1 MSLQQLYEQTP
12 PQQRALQFGIAGGDA
27 LTGAFP
33 QKRVVHAGLQG
44 SLVSP
49 EESQKI
55 WQDLMAQPPTGK
67 EIQTAYIHIPFCKTK
82 CLYCG
87 FFQNGMDQSVEDEYV
102 RCLVQELRQAARTPR
117 LRDSLIHAVFIGGG
131 TPTSLSKDNAARL
144 LGAIRDCLPLANDYE
159 LTLEG
164 RVHDLEADKMDT
176 WLAYGVNRMSLGV
189 QSFNTKVRQSV
200 GRLDDRDTVLERLE
214 ALRAYGQCV
223 VVIDL
228 MYGLP
233 GQTMDVWMD
242 DVRTFAESG
251 IDGADLYQLNVFEGS
266 ALNRAIGQGTL
277 PPAATTAQQALMFQA
292 AKTYLDQR
300 AYTRLNICH
309 WSKSRRE
316 RSLYNTLAR
325 SGAAMFP
332 FGSGAGGH
340 VDGYETML
348 HRAIAPYEMFVHEGK
363 KPFMALLRQ
372 SPFQPLID
380 DIQYQLEQC
389 YLDIGALAAREPR
402 LGELNWLYQRWQE
415 QGLVRYNGVLYELT
429 DAGQFWQV
437 NLTQTTLE
445 CMQYLLTGQ
454 TAAALQGIAAQDSPK
469 SAAMAEAMRKMKESG
484 AGPSLEAMRHMAEAM
499 KHMSRE
505 ELQAVMQRMKG

>member
-1 MSLQQLYEQTP
+1 MTLQQLYEQTP
-12 PQQRALQFGIAGGDA
+12 PQQRALQFGVDGGDA

-55 WQDLMAQPPTGK
+55 WQDLMGQAPTGK
-67 EIQTAYIHIPFCKTK
+67 EVQTAYIHIPFCKTK

-87 FFQNGMDQSVEDEYV
+87 FFQNGMDQSVEDEYI
-102 RCLVQELRQAARTPR
+102 RCLVRELRQAAKARR

-131 TPTSLSKDNAARL
+131 TPTSLSADNAA
-144 LGAIRDCLPLANDYE
+144 
-159 LTLEG
+159 
-164 RVHDLEADKMDT
+164 
-176 WLAYGVNRMSLGV
+176 
-189 QSFNTKVRQSV
+189 
-200 GRLDDRDTVLERLE
+200 RLDDRDTVLERLA
-214 ALRAYGQCV
+214 ALKAYGQCV

-266 ALNRAIGQGTL
+266 ALNRAIRQGTL
-277 PPAATTAQQALMFQA
+277 PPAATTARQALMFQA
-292 AKTYLDQR
+292 VKTYLDQR
-300 AYTRLNICH
+300 AYKRLNICH
-309 WSKSRRE
+309 WSRSQRE

-332 FGSGAGGH
+332 FGCGAGGH
-340 VDGYETML
+340 VDGYENML
-348 HRAIAPYEMFVHEGK
+348 HRAIAPYELFVREGK

-372 SPFQPLID
+372 SPFQPFID
-380 DIQYQLEQC
+380 EIQYQLEQG
-389 YLDIGALAAREPR
+389 YLDIGTLSAREPR
-402 LGELNWLYQRWQE
+402 LGELNWLYRRWQD

-445 CMQYLLTGQ
+445 CMQYLLTGR
-454 TAAALQGIAAQDSPK
+454 TAAALQGIAAQDSPE
-469 SAAMAEAMRKMKESG
+469 SAAMAEAMKKMKESG
-484 AGPSLEAMRHMAEAM
+484 AGPSLEAMQHMAEAM

-505 ELQAVMQRMKG
+505 ELQAVMRRMKG